1 MASPKLI
8 QEIEQSFGFA
18 IDAIKIKERNIIL
31 VIPKKSLSSIKL
43 NKLSKMIQEV
53 FDIDSINEIEVAYD
67 TQSSSWI
74 VTVMYVLD

>member
-67 TQSSSWI
+67 TQSNSWI
-74 VTVMYVLD
+74 VTVMDVLD

>member
-43 NKLSKMIQEV
+43 NKLSKMIQEA
-53 FDIDSINEIEVAYD
+53 FDIDSMNEIEVAYD
-67 TQSSSWI
+67 TQSNSWI
-74 VTVMYVLD
+74 VTVMDVLD